1 MINCKKWLPNL
12 GEDLFLE
19 NTLILGRKL
28 ENMRPIS
35 SEDLFCFM
43 ILVFVQESQTI
54 FCPIHKVLEYHNLG
68 KTSLLIKIF

>member
-28 ENMRPIS
+28 GNMRLIPR
-35 SEDLFCFM
+35 EDLFFREHHDFRTKFGLRL
-43 ILVFVQESQTI
+43 IISDNVFVLSV
-54 FCPIHKVLEYHNLG
+54 KY
-68 KTSLLIKIF
+68 